1 MPVTN
6 IYATANKD
14 GYIQVDSSL
23 NFLQARN
30 AVTGTVYNSVA
41 NHSQACQAQV
51 FTGRGSATYRIKRSF
66 FYFDV
71 SSVSAATSATINIR
85 GITYNSGDIIGVK
98 ASVSDPLAGADFD
111 SISGWTGPSDTD
123 QEPNVTKFTD
133 EVTTW
138 TTSGYNTIPLLS
150 AAVTHINS
158 NSRFIICFLK
168 YDYDLKGVDSTG
180 ATDVSNGMY
189 YMESSA
195 SYRPYIAV
203 TTPDPTVD
211 NAIFFGT
218 NF

>member
-1 MPVTN
+1 MPNISPNSNDGQCSVLSTTSWVDAKDTTSQLYNSTN
-6 IYATANKD
+6 R
-14 GYIQVDSSL
+14 
-23 NFLQARN
+23 FLFN
-30 AVTGTVYNSVA
+30 AVGATKQS
-41 NHSQACQAQV
+41 
-51 FTGRGSATYRIKRSF
+51 GRGGSIFYGIARSF
-66 FYFDV
+66 FYFDT

-158 NSRFIICFLK
+158 NSRFIICFLN